1 MGNWG
6 SSRPMLVDGGSCP
19 HSGDVIARGRVR
31 FVRLPVSTPFVLIA
45 MLGLAA
51 TPFAGACSSDASSGA
66 TPVPDAGEDDA
77 AFPPPIDPALFDC
90 TSLAKPPLARRAA
103 SAPECLR
110 DPKCAGR
117 FVSAHRGAGGDLGRI
132 APEDTLAAYRAGIAL
147 GVDFVETDP
156 RPTADGVIVNV
167 HDTSVDRTTD
177 GTGDVAS
184 MTFDELRKLHVKS
197 DRVAGDF
204 SCERIPT
211 LEELLTTCRG
221 RAVVL
226 VDANKSDRV
235 EAMVDAIRK
244 ADALD
249 WAVFDTD
256 DLAKIDRALAIEPR
270 LMIMPRVQEIA
281 DVAPILTKYAS
292 HPPVLVEISSKVFP
306 KGAAELHAAG
316 LRVFTDV
323 FIADLGVRSG
333 ADRKA
338 YLDFFASGADVLQ
351 SDLPDEV
358 LKALGRPVPP

>member
-1 MGNWG
+1 MRILPSASVVFLAAISLSATGLASG
-6 SSRPMLVDGGSCP
+6 CSSRDEAKG
-19 HSGDVIARGRVR
+19 
-31 FVRLPVSTPFVLIA
+31 
-45 MLGLAA
+45 AA
-51 TPFAGACSSDASSGA
+51 A
-66 TPVPDAGEDDA
+66 PDAGNDDA
-77 AFPPPIDPALFDC
+77 ALAPPIDPSLFDC

-103 SAPECLR
+103 STPECLR

-117 FVSAHRGAGGDLGRI
+117 FVSAHRGAGGELGRI

-156 RPTADGVIVNV
+156 RPTSDGVIVNV

-184 MTFDELRKLHVKS
+184 MTFDAIRKLHVKS
-197 DRVAGDF
+197 ERFAGDF

-221 RAVVL
+221 RAMVL

-235 EAMVDAIRK
+235 EAMVDAIKR

-256 DLAKIDRALAIEPR
+256 DQAKIDRALLLEPR
-270 LMIMPRVQEIA
+270 IMIMPRVSAVAQIA
-281 DVAPILTKYAS
+281 PLVAKYAS
-292 HPPVLVEISSKVFP
+292 HPPVLVEISSDLFP
-306 KGAAELHAAG
+306 KGAADVHAGG

-323 FIADLGVRSG
+323 FITDLGVRSTV
-333 ADRKA
+333 DRKA
-338 YLDFFASGADVLQ
+338 YLDFFTSGADVLQ

>member
-1 MGNWG
+1 M
-6 SSRPMLVDGGSCP
+6 R
-19 HSGDVIARGRVR
+19 I
-31 FVRLPVSTPFVLIA
+31 LPSASVVLLAAI
-45 MLGLAA
+45 GLAA
-51 TPFAGACSSDASSGA
+51 LATTPLAGGCSSDRSA
-66 TPVPDAGEDDA
+66 TPSAPADAGSDEDA

-147 GVDFVETDP
+147 GVDIVETDP

-184 MTFDELRKLHVKS
+184 MTFEELRKLHVKS
-197 DRVAGDF
+197 DRFAGDF

-221 RAVVL
+221 RALVL
-226 VDANKSDRV
+226 VDANKTDRV
-235 EAMVDAIRK
+235 EAMVDAIKK

-256 DLAKIDRALAIEPR
+256 DRSKIDRALALEPK
-270 LMIMPRVQEIA
+270 LMIMPRVQAIE
-281 DVAPILTKYAS
+281 DVAPILTQYAS
-292 HPPVLVEISSKVFP
+292 HPPVFVEISSKVFP
-306 KGAAELHAAG
+306 KGVSELHAAG

-323 FIADLGVRSG
+323 FVADLGVRSG
-333 ADRKA
+333 VDRKA
-338 YLDFFASGADVLQ
+338 YLDFFTSGADVLQ

-358 LKALGRPVPP
+358 LKSLGRPVPP

>member
-1 MGNWG
+1 MRFW
-6 SSRPMLVDGGSCP
+6 LVSFAMVGG
-19 HSGDVIARGRVR
+19 
-31 FVRLPVSTPFVLIA
+31 LVLA
-45 MLGLAA
+45 T
-51 TPFAGACSSDASSGA
+51 TPFASGCSSSDGAKASSA
-66 TPVPDAGEDDA
+66 DAGAEDA
-77 AFPPPIDPALFDC
+77 AVAPPIDPALFDC
-90 TSLAKPPLARRAA
+90 TSLAKPPLPRRAA

-147 GVDFVETDP
+147 GVDIVETDP
-156 RPTADGVIVNV
+156 RPTADGVIVNM

-184 MTFDELRKLHVKS
+184 MTFEALRKLHVKS
-197 DRVAGDF
+197 DRFAGDF
-204 SCERIPT
+204 SCEVIPT

-221 RAVVL
+221 RALVL

-235 EAMVDAIRK
+235 EAMVDAIKK

-256 DLAKIDRALAIEPR
+256 DQAKIDRALALEPR
-270 LMIMPRVQEIA
+270 LMIMPRVQATAAIA
-281 DVAPILTKYAS
+281 PLVTKYAG
-292 HPPVLVEISSKVFP
+292 HPPVFVEVSSDLFP
-306 KGAAELHAAG
+306 KGAPELHAAG

-323 FIADLGVRSG
+323 FITDLGVRSG
-333 ADRKA
+333 VDRKT
-338 YLDFFASGADVLQ
+338 YLDAFTAGADVLQ

>member
-1 MGNWG
+1 M
-6 SSRPMLVDGGSCP
+6 RT
-19 HSGDVIARGRVR
+19 
-31 FVRLPVSTPFVLIA
+31 LPSAAVL
-45 MLGLAA
+45 LLAA
-51 TPFAGACSSDASSGA
+51 LSLALSAAPLASGCSSSDAAPSA
-66 TPVPDAGEDDA
+66 TAPDAGSDDA
-77 AFPPPIDPALFDC
+77 ARPPPIDPALFDC
-90 TSLAKPPLARRAA
+90 TSLARSPLPRRAA

-184 MTFDELRKLHVKS
+184 MTFDAIRRLHVKS
-197 DRVAGDF
+197 DRFAGDF
-204 SCERIPT
+204 SCERVPT

-221 RAVVL
+221 RAMVL
-226 VDANKSDRV
+226 VDGNKSDRV
-235 EAMVDAIRK
+235 EAMVDAIKK

-256 DLAKIDRALAIEPR
+256 DQTKIDRALALEPR
-270 LMIMPRVQEIA
+270 IMIMPRVSAVAQIA
-281 DVAPILTKYAS
+281 PLLAKYAS
-292 HPPVLVEISSKVFP
+292 HPPVLVEISSDLFP
-306 KGAAELHAAG
+306 KGAADVHAGG

-323 FIADLGVRSG
+323 FITDLGVRSSV
-333 ADRKA
+333 DRKT